1 MRLRRETGD
10 FSIVFDD
17 TTECQI
23 RKGLAPEDL
32 IGAVIQN
39 GIRMGVVTG
48 TRKDAETGVINLGRV
63 TAADSAGD
71 TFAYN
76 PVTGIVKYTKNTDN
90 SNWEK

>member
-17 TTECQI
+17 NTECQI

-39 GIRMGVVTG
+39 GILIGVVTG
-48 TRKDAETGVINLGRV
+48 TLEDTGSITLKCVDA
-63 TAADSAGD
+63 AATPND

-76 PVTGIVKYTKNTDN
+76 PVTGIVKYTKIT
-90 SNWEK
+90 